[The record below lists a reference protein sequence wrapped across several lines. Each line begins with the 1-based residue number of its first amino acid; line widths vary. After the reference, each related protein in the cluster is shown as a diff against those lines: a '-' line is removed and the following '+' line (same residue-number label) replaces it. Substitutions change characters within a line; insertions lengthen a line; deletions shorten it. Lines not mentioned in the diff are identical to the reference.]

1 MTFKNISNKRTG
13 FTQSKSRKK
22 DTAYLLWKC
31 ESGTKLGWVSPSP
44 PCVTTGVKPERS
56 GRQTSHRHDGVGVEV
71 ESAGQKEGGKTCYT
85 VRHGE
90 GRLKK
95 R

>member
-1 MTFKNISNKRTG
+1 MKKKIQRTYCG
-13 FTQSKSRKK
+13 NVNQVRSLVG
-22 DTAYLLWKC
+22 Y
-31 ESGTKLGWVSPSP
+31 P
-44 PCVTTGVKPERS
+44 PAPVTTGVKPERS
-56 GRQTSHRHDGVGVEV
+56 GRQKLEQAKKLCSQTSHRHDGADRVGVEV

-90 GRLKK
+90 CRLKK